1 MSVLDQIAF
10 CQNRR
15 DEVPNQE
22 LARKLASSED
32 LAGIREMAENLY
44 NKNQNIRSDCLKVL
58 YEIGYLKPELI
69 AGYVDDFL
77 NLLKDKNNRMVWGG
91 MIALSTIARIQVER
105 IWEQVEDIKFTIQHG
120 SLITIVAGIK
130 TLSRAASVNQ
140 AYSQEIFPFL
150 LEVLSNSIP
159 RDVITHAEEISEMV
173 DESNKTEFINLL
185 ESRSPEMTA
194 AQLARLRKIVKKL
207 DI

>member
-77 NLLKDKNNRMVWGG
+77 NLLKDKNNRMVW
-91 MIALSTIARIQVER
+91 
-105 IWEQVEDIKFTIQHG
+105 
-120 SLITIVAGIK
+120 
-130 TLSRAASVNQ
+130 
-140 AYSQEIFPFL
+140 
-150 LEVLSNSIP
+150 
-159 RDVITHAEEISEMV
+159 
-173 DESNKTEFINLL
+173 
-185 ESRSPEMTA
+185 
-194 AQLARLRKIVKKL
+194 
-207 DI
+207 